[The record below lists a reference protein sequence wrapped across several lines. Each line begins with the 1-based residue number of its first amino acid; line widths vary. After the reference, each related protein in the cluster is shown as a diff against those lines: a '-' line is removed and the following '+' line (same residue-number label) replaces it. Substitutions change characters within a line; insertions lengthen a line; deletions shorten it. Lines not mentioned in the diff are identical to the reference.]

1 MQDDDDDQR
10 GLVGW
15 IVGLGVVT
23 AIGTA
28 LALALG
34 SAMGGFGPGGTSGA
48 GSATAGAGAATSANS
63 ASVATGTGTGTST
76 GAATGSG
83 ASAALTLPMLA
94 KLYFA
99 TDAAALS
106 DEAQAAVRA
115 ASEAAKAHPAAKIA
129 VSGFHDKTGDA
140 DHNANLAKQR
150 AQAVRDA
157 LAAAGVD
164 VSRIDL
170 RKPELTEGGGD
181 DREARRV
188 EVRIE

>member
-34 SAMGGFGPGGTSGA
+34 SAMGGFGPGGTS
-48 GSATAGAGAATSANS
+48 GAGAATSANS

-170 RKPELTEGGGD
+170 RKPELTEGGVD

>member
-1 MQDDDDDQR
+1 
-10 GLVGW
+10 
-15 IVGLGVVT
+15 
-23 AIGTA
+23 
-28 LALALG
+28 
-34 SAMGGFGPGGTSGA
+34 
-48 GSATAGAGAATSANS
+48 
-63 ASVATGTGTGTST
+63 
-76 GAATGSG
+76 
-83 ASAALTLPMLA
+83 MLA

>member
-63 ASVATGTGTGTST
+63 ASVATGTGMST
-76 GAATGSG
+76 GASTGSG

>member
-76 GAATGSG
+76 GASTGSG